1 MTLRAKGARKRR
13 GSSPRRKEEGT
24 VKVCPEAGR
33 ERRLM
38 YGHLGAPARAA
49 VNRERRAPAAGSRAF
64 IKDAGRRFAAI
75 PHIRPGHADLAA
87 RGTCPADPRRAPT
100 SREGSAQGKPGKQAL
115 VVVAVKLL
123 HAVYAML
130 KHRQPYNPSR
140 LLVAPATIGS

>member
-24 VKVCPEAGR
+24 VKVCPEVGR
-33 ERRLM
+33 ERRLI

-87 RGTCPADPRRAPT
+87 GGTCPADPRRAPT
-100 SREGSAQGKPGKQAL
+100 SGEGS
-115 VVVAVKLL
+115 VMVKRS
-123 HAVYAML
+123 ARAS
-130 KHRQPYNPSR
+130 PSPR
-140 LLVAPATIGS
+140 AKTEWPRCCGRWPRAARRRRRP

>member
-24 VKVCPEAGR
+24 VKVCPEVGR

-87 RGTCPADPRRAPT
+87 RGTCPADPRRRSEEHT
-100 SREGSAQGKPGKQAL
+100 SELQSQSNL
-115 VVVAVKLL
+115 VC
-123 HAVYAML
+123 
-130 KHRQPYNPSR
+130 R
-140 LLVAPATIGS
+140 LL

>member
-24 VKVCPEAGR
+24 VKVCPEVGR

-64 IKDAGRRFAAI
+64 IQDAGRRFAAI
-75 PHIRPGHADLAA
+75 PHIRPGKPHLPAGAP
-87 RGTCPADPRRAPT
+87 GPADPRRAPP
-100 SREGSAQGKPGKQAL
+100 SREGMAWGG
-115 VVVAVKLL
+115 
-123 HAVYAML
+123 
-130 KHRQPYNPSR
+130 
-140 LLVAPATIGS
+140 

>member
-1 MTLRAKGARKRR
+1 MPVGGRSAAWAPGMTLRAKGARKRR

-87 RGTCPADPRRAPT
+87 RGTCPADPRRAGIDVAL
-100 SREGSAQGKPGKQAL
+100 REHRI
-115 VVVAVKLL
+115 AVLYRDGE
-123 HAVYAML
+123 AVG
-130 KHRQPYNPSR
+130 QS
-140 LLVAPATIGS
+140 

>member
-49 VNRERRAPAAGSRAF
+49 VNRERRAPAARSRAF
-64 IKDAGRRFAAI
+64 IKHAGRRVAAI
-75 PHIRPGHADLAA
+75 PHIPPGHADLAA
-87 RGTCPADPRRAPT
+87 PGTCPGDPRRAPT
-100 SREGSAQGKPGKQAL
+100 SREGSALGERC
-115 VVVAVKLL
+115 VA
-123 HAVYAML
+123 
-130 KHRQPYNPSR
+130 
-140 LLVAPATIGS
+140 I